1 MFHLTCGN
9 HVEILNCHFLRNF
22 ELQLLRTFSFVFFF
36 FWVKVAV
43 VLGACLFPNTM
54 WGDSLSPFPKW
65 LKMGYVEYKG
75 IGDILVYIEERE
87 S

>member
-1 MFHLTCGN
+1 
-9 HVEILNCHFLRNF
+9 
-22 ELQLLRTFSFVFFF
+22 
-36 FWVKVAV
+36 
-43 VLGACLFPNTM
+43 M